1 MQGGDY
7 ILMARRRAG
16 LSQRELAERLGCRQ
30 ATIAR
35 WERDDRHPSL
45 EETQAAVRACGFD
58 LDMNLVADD
67 RSWWPQ
73 IAVQLEQSPVER
85 LRSLTPPGSR
95 DLIPAL
101 EILSEIETPAVVIG
115 EVAGALHGWPLV
127 LSGTGSVEVCG
138 EPAQLGEQLLAKGLT
153 QIADDFA
160 MAAGQR
166 ISVIRQPPGTTG
178 PRDLIRGAETID
190 LPAGSVQIA
199 GVLDLLRIAD
209 AADGGRGRRSRETLA
224 LQAVLE
230 VERARAAA
238 APVTATDE
246 ERLQAWLDQQPAA
259 A

>member
-1 MQGGDY
+1 MHGGDY
-7 ILMARRRAG
+7 VSIARKRAG
-16 LSQRELAERLGCRQ
+16 LTQRELAERLGCRQ

-58 LDMNLVADD
+58 LGINLVAED

-73 IAVQLEQSPVER
+73 IAVQLERSPAER
-85 LRSLTPPGSR
+85 LRSLTPPGTP
-95 DLIPAL
+95 DLVPAL
-101 EILSEIETPAVVIG
+101 AVLGEIETPAVVIG

-127 LSGTGSVEVCG
+127 LSGSGAVEVCG
-138 EPAQLGEQLLAKGLT
+138 EPDKLGEQLLAKGLT
-153 QIADDFA
+153 ESDDVYA
-160 MAAGQR
+160 MASGPRVSVVQR
-166 ISVIRQPPGTTG
+166 PPGTTG
-178 PRDLIRGAETID
+178 SRDLVRAEETID
-190 LPAGSVQIA
+190 LLGGNVRVA

-209 AADGGRGRRSRETLA
+209 ATAGGRPSRETLA

-238 APVTATDE
+238 APVIASNE
-246 ERLQAWLDQQPAA
+246 ERLQAWPDRQRAA

>member
-1 MQGGDY
+1 MHSGDY
-7 ILMARRRAG
+7 ISIARKRAG
-16 LSQRELAERLGCRQ
+16 LTQRELAERVGCRQ

-58 LDMNLVADD
+58 LGMNLVAED

-73 IAVQLEQSPVER
+73 IAVQLERSPTER
-85 LRSLTPPGSR
+85 LRSLTPPGAP
-95 DLIPAL
+95 DLGPAL
-101 EILSEIETPAVVIG
+101 AVLSRIETPAVVIG

-127 LSGTGSVEVCG
+127 LSGTGAVEVCG
-138 EPAQLGEQLLAKGLT
+138 EPDKVAEQLLANGL
-153 QIADDFA
+153 AESEDLYA
-160 MAAGQR
+160 MTSGPR
-166 ISVIRQPPGTTG
+166 ISVVQQPPGTTG
-178 PRDLIRGAETID
+178 PRDLVRGAEAID
-190 LPAGSVQIA
+190 LPTGRVRVA

-209 AADGGRGRRSRETLA
+209 AADGGRRSQATLA

-238 APVTATDE
+238 PPVTTSNE